1 MGSPVSFNILKER
14 LRSSPGGSPMG
25 LGSKQDEIKANPFIQ
40 TQYGN
45 SSFNPQKLGGKIME
59 TSESLVEEIGE
70 KPKLV
75 PIKLKE
81 ISELVS
87 LTNRDSC
94 GIDGKEVIDCGQRR
108 RSSRLKTKETTKLS
122 NIDSNKKKIKKKD
135 NITKGRGMDNEF
147 QRLEE
152 DNDVPRKSEK
162 KYYPK
167 KIIGYKKSKKQIIM
181 DLKKNVNNYVAKI
194 KCKTKRRKKCW
205 RKLDMPSPKKC
216 CDSLKENKLNK
227 DQENKENL
235 NDGSVKYVDG
245 KFLQFPMEDAQ
256 TKETMDLSIQGTC
269 KVIKRRRRKF
279 KHDENE
285 PLDASRPGLKEFKI
299 NTRGRTLK
307 DVSMEDM
314 LLPKKPIT
322 IQRFKVFLPFESG
335 VEIFI
340 NQENYLERRNPY
352 HQELALLNRQDDAD
366 TNRRKRGRKRKG
378 NQGVPK
384 PPKAPEKPLMPY
396 MRYSRKIWD
405 KIREDNQDCKLW
417 EVGKIVGQKWKEL
430 PDTEKQEYID
440 EYETEKTEYDRQFK
454 IYQNS
459 PAYQA
464 YIQAKSRGNP
474 VIEDPEPR
482 GAKAGERR
490 IDIQP
495 AEDEED
501 PDDGLSVKHISHARF
516 QRNHRLIN
524 EICSEAMVPDVRSV
538 VTTSRMQVLK
548 RQVQSLTMH
557 QKKLEAELQQIEE
570 KNLTKKRKFM
580 ESSEEF
586 QKELKKHC
594 VKAVDD
600 EKYNEMIKDQI
611 EKLRTE
617 KEERARAGAPTPP
630 SPAPPTDP
638 ADNRHVLQPVERGDN
653 PDSPSD
659 PSNPG
664 PTNGDGK
671 SDTNNDEGSNSGEAP
686 RQYAQMADQMRPR
699 HPSPSNQNHHP
710 HMMQQHVMRGPIP
723 PPGSQQQMQ
732 HLHGMPHQ
740 QSPSGSMPMSRPPP
754 HNAVPLPHQP
764 SGGPQGDN
772 SVNNAINPY
781 SPNHQGPPIQAS
793 GPPQHQGSAVQP
805 MPHSNSQAPPMHSGP
820 PGPIA
825 VPQAPPPHAAPQ
837 APPPHAG
844 PQAPP
849 PQHAGP
855 QAPPPPH
862 TGAPHSVSQ
871 PSPQHPGSQPPH
883 SGAQPPHV
891 GPQAPPPHT
900 GSQIPPPHQGQ
911 GGGPQGQ
918 QVPQYQQQNYGP
930 PGTPNYGNYGPY
942 SPHSGAPPPGYH
954 AAAPYSGGYPQ
965 QPHYSGP
972 HSGGPHPPPGQHNA
986 PAVSG
991 PPSGNKFPITF
1002 PSKNLLKHNESST
1015 APTPI
1020 SQNVAS
1026 NLSNPAPAQST
1037 GTVDSPGSNV
1047 QEKSPA
1053 DSASSPAPRPESA
1066 QNNAREG
1073 TSEEPASAT

>member
-1 MGSPVSFNILKER
+1 MALPNYRATAAAGPLQGAHIMGSPVSFNILKER

-45 SSFNPQKLGGKIME
+45 SSFNPQKLGGKIM
-59 TSESLVEEIGE
+59 
-70 KPKLV
+70 
-75 PIKLKE
+75 
-81 ISELVS
+81 
-87 LTNRDSC
+87 
-94 GIDGKEVIDCGQRR
+94 
-108 RSSRLKTKETTKLS
+108 
-122 NIDSNKKKIKKKD
+122 
-135 NITKGRGMDNEF
+135 
-147 QRLEE
+147 
-152 DNDVPRKSEK
+152 
-162 KYYPK
+162 
-167 KIIGYKKSKKQIIM
+167 
-181 DLKKNVNNYVAKI
+181 
-194 KCKTKRRKKCW
+194 
-205 RKLDMPSPKKC
+205 
-216 CDSLKENKLNK
+216 
-227 DQENKENL
+227 
-235 NDGSVKYVDG
+235 
-245 KFLQFPMEDAQ
+245 
-256 TKETMDLSIQGTC
+256 
-269 KVIKRRRRKF
+269 
-279 KHDENE
+279 
-285 PLDASRPGLKEFKI
+285 
-299 NTRGRTLK
+299 
-307 DVSMEDM
+307 
-314 LLPKKPIT
+314 
-322 IQRFKVFLPFESG
+322 
-335 VEIFI
+335 
-340 NQENYLERRNPY
+340 
-352 HQELALLNRQDDAD
+352 
-366 TNRRKRGRKRKG
+366 G

-417 EVGKIVGQKWKEL
+417 EVGKIVGQMWKEL

-638 ADNRHVLQPVERGDN
+638 ADNRHVLQPFERGDN

-764 SGGPQGDN
+764 SGGPKEIILVWPT
-772 SVNNAINPY
+772 ST
-781 SPNHQGPPIQAS
+781 SRFCC
-793 GPPQHQGSAVQP
+793 
-805 MPHSNSQAPPMHSGP
+805 P

-862 TGAPHSVSQ
+862 TGAPPPHSVSQ

-991 PPSGNKFPITF
+991 PPS
-1002 PSKNLLKHNESST
+1002 